1 MFLVSKAVASRSSE
15 KRQVIANP
23 HSLFI
28 DRFIFQFIG
37 IALLVL
43 WVPPSSPFLLFL
55 LFLLSLSL
63 SLCQSQTEP
72 ESERAADKSR
82 PKFTEMESLAQRLQS
97 PDKADRIAAAK
108 EIRRLTRASPE
119 HRRALSCAVGPL
131 LHLLSISCAS
141 STPTQRE
148 EEEAAAAMLALL
160 NLAVK
165 DDKYVRIRFFPFII
179 HFYAHTFKARCLS
192 LTASLCMFQELVWG
206 L

>member
-63 SLCQSQTEP
+63 SLSLSLYVRARQSQRAREP
-72 ESERAADKSR
+72 PTSR
-82 PKFTEMESLAQRLQS
+82 GRNLLRWSHWPRGYS
-97 PDKADRIAAAK
+97 
-108 EIRRLTRASPE
+108 RLTRPTGLLPPRRSDASPGP
-119 HRRALSCAVGPL
+119 RRSTGALYPAPWAPSCTCYPYPALPPRPHNVKRKRQPL
-131 LHLLSISCAS
+131 LC
-141 STPTQRE
+141 
-148 EEEAAAAMLALL
+148 
-160 NLAVK
+160 
-165 DDKYVRIRFFPFII
+165 
-179 HFYAHTFKARCLS
+179 
-192 LTASLCMFQELVWG
+192 
-206 L
+206 